1 MTAPRLAFFKQ
12 DILFLWM
19 TATTALCL
27 GLLVNQFRDHP
38 LPLIYQNKDA
48 RLQGAVER
56 LASAPSPAAELSAS
70 SAAHPTEYLT
80 LEEFSEFVD
89 KGGLVLDARPE
100 IFHRLGHVPG
110 AISLPRDDFENAYTV
125 LREKLE
131 TGKTRPIV
139 LYCSGSSCEDSELVK
154 KSLVALGY
162 TQVAIFKGGWSEWQ
176 TAGKPEEGG
185 LP

>member
-1 MTAPRLAFFKQ
+1 MTTPRLAFFKQ

-48 RLQGAVER
+48 RLQEAVER
-56 LASAPSPAAELSAS
+56 LASAPSPTAEPSAS

-110 AISLPRDDFENAYTV
+110 AISLPRDDFENAYAA
-125 LREKLE
+125 LRARLE
-131 TGKTRPIV
+131 ADKARSLAV
-139 LYCSGSSCEDSELVK
+139 YCSGSSCEDSELVK
-154 KSLVALGY
+154 KSLAALGF

-176 TAGKPEEGG
+176 TAGKPEESG